1 MDRALLPLRL
11 DRRSTGRTLVMGVL
25 NVTPDSFSDG
35 GDHFALAEA
44 VAAARRMAAEGADII
59 DIGGESTRP
68 GAVAIDAE
76 TELQRIMPVI
86 AELVASGAP
95 PLSIDTYKASVADAA
110 LKAGV
115 RIVNDVTGLRRDP
128 AIAAATAAHDAVL
141 VIGHWEWELTYGP
154 DAIMDGMLRFFDG
167 AIASARAA
175 GVAEERLVL
184 DPGIGFGKDAAENL
198 AILAG
203 LPRLVALGHP
213 VLVGASRK
221 RFIGTLTGREPR
233 ERLLGTLG
241 AHLVAAAKGASIVR
255 AHDVAPHREALA
267 VADAILSAPAALT
280 AGPPERD
287 LVIR

>member
-1 MDRALLPLRL
+1 MDRSRPPLLL
-11 DRRSTGRTLVMGVL
+11 DRRGTGRTLVMGVL

-35 GDHFALAEA
+35 GDHLAVAEA

-86 AELVASGAP
+86 AELAASGGP

-110 LKAGV
+110 LRAGV

-128 AIAAATAAHDAVL
+128 AIAGATAAHDAVI

-154 DAIMDGMLRFFDG
+154 GAIMDGMLRFFDR
-167 AIASARAA
+167 AIGTARAA
-175 GVAEERLVL
+175 GVADERIVI
-184 DPGIGFGKDAAENL
+184 DPGLGFGKDAAENL
-198 AILAG
+198 AILAD

-221 RFIGTLTGREPR
+221 RFIGNLTGREPR

-241 AHLVAAAKGASIVR
+241 AHLVAAARGASIVR

-267 VADAILSAPAALT
+267 VADAILAIPAASRAET
-280 AGPPERD
+280 PERD
-287 LVIR
+287 MATQ